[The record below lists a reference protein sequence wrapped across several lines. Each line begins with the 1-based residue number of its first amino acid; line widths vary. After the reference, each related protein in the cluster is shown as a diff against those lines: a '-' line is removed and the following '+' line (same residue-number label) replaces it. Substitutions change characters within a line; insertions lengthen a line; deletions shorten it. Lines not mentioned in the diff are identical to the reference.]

1 MENLKNELTTKIEK
15 LERRI
20 WNENM
25 ADFLNRTLVGKLEK
39 ELRAAKAE
47 LAKLN

>member
-1 MENLKNELTTKIEK
+1 MKNLKNELNIKIEK

-25 ADFLNRTLVGKLEK
+25 ADFLNWALVGELEK